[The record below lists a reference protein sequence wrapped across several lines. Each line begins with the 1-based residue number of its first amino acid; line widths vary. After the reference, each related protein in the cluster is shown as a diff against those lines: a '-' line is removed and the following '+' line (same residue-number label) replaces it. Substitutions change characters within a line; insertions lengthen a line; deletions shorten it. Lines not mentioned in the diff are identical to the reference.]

1 MGKVFIDSSFFFL
14 PFLFLFSVFGKT
26 VLLSLSLNTELEGIK
41 RRSEACDSV
50 TVYVAR
56 LKATGDEPK

>member
-1 MGKVFIDSSFFFL
+1 MGKVFIDSSFFF
-14 PFLFLFSVFGKT
+14 FFLFSVFGKT
-26 VLLSLSLNTELEGIK
+26 VLLSRSLNTELEGMK